1 MEKLDSPVYVTF
13 AVMFPSS
20 WENLSLKI
28 FTSKHNKTEKNPN
41 WIYFVFIQ
49 MLLKLAPLYISLCCV
64 VWILWLWWK
73 TTFWFA
79 WSVDSRWCILWV
91 THLYWPLYCC
101 SLLPF
106 SVCHCTL
113 LHLVVVVN
121 VSLLLCCCTFDAL
134 VLSGS
139 TGDKCSLYWNVQ
151 ALQ

>member
-1 MEKLDSPVYVTF
+1 MDSSCTSSFFFWQCLKMEKLDSPVYVTF

-41 WIYFVFIQ
+41 WIYFIFIQ

-91 THLYWPLYCC
+91 THLYWPLSIVVHCYPSLCAIVRCYILLLSMFPYCC
-101 SLLPF
+101 
-106 SVCHCTL
+106 
-113 LHLVVVVN
+113 VVVP
-121 VSLLLCCCTFDAL
+121 LMH
-134 VLSGS
+134 
-139 TGDKCSLYWNVQ
+139 
-151 ALQ
+151 

>member
-91 THLYWPLYCC
+91 LTCIDP
-101 SLLPF
+101 
-106 SVCHCTL
+106 
-113 LHLVVVVN
+113 
-121 VSLLLCCCTFDAL
+121 SLLLFIVTLLCVPLYTVTSCCCCQCFL
-134 VLSGS
+134 IVVL
-139 TGDKCSLYWNVQ
+139 LYLWCISAFWVYWW
-151 ALQ
+151 